1 VDSTQDFRSY
11 SLVSEIIFCSR
22 ERDAAGIRQRGF
34 SLARKP
40 VLRVVD
46 HLATVNPEW
55 VHPMHGGSSA
65 SDLLPG
71 HVHAFMN
78 EPFIFDGRIFERM
91 LAC

>member
-22 ERDAAGIRQRGF
+22 GKDAAGIRQRGF

-46 HLATVNPEW
+46 HLAMVNPEW
-55 VHPMHGGSSA
+55 VHLMHGGSLA

-71 HVHAFMN
+71 YVHAFT
-78 EPFIFDGRIFERM
+78 DGALHF
-91 LAC
+91 